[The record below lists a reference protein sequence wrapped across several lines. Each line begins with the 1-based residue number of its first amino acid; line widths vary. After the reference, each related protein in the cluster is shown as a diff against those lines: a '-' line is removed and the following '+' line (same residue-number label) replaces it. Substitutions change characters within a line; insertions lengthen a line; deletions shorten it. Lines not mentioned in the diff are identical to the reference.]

1 MSRITPVIIGLCIIS
16 LPFLY
21 SISGDILAN
30 ELTSSL
36 FVLLLLLVMG
46 AQLIYLLSQNSLKK
60 ISLNIAD
67 LLIVSLLLY
76 CLCSLLVN
84 RGWGMD
90 KYIIYRWSAVI
101 LCYIFF
107 RNYHYSRMH
116 LLIACCISGIFQ
128 SVIAIFEK
136 EGILASRN
144 LTFDVTGS
152 LNNPGQLGGY
162 LAICC
167 AITIGL
173 LYYEVKNRRNM
184 ASFFLSVALFIQL
197 YGLYLTASRAAILS
211 LVPGLI
217 WISHSTLMKMAGK
230 NKKLLFTII
239 GSVLI
244 VGGLFLYRYKPA
256 SADGRLLIWR
266 VSADMIADAPLFGH
280 GIDGFSKEYMI
291 YQANYFKENPTSY
304 FTSVADNVVYPFN
317 EFIHIWIL
325 YGIAGLLPVMLL
337 LWFTFVNSD
346 KKMESNIMK
355 AGLSSLLIFS
365 FFSYPFAVF
374 PLLLFYPFLCGSI
387 HSKIYYRF
395 RITNL
400 KGVFMLLIIAV
411 LIIQTSKDILFLRSI
426 SCSLSTLYERDGADM
441 NHVDYEKIKGN
452 INFNDYYA
460 TWLVQQSNTGNER
473 LKDMYPS
480 CETYCLLGSY
490 YVERKDYKLAEYY
503 FQEASF
509 MIPTRLRPKYNLWE
523 LYKDTGQ
530 SGKALEMANS
540 ILTTKLKIESVYTLR
555 MKRRVKDYYKDMMG
569 DLPAE

>member
-1 MSRITPVIIGLCIIS
+1 V
-16 LPFLY
+16 
-21 SISGDILAN
+21 AK
-30 ELTSSL
+30 
-36 FVLLLLLVMG
+36 
-46 AQLIYLLSQNSLKK
+46 QLIYLLFKKKLEK
-60 ISLNIAD
+60 ISFNIVD
-67 LLIVSLLLY
+67 LLTASLLFY
-76 CLCSLLVN
+76 CLINILVN
-84 RGWGMD
+84 RDWGMD
-90 KYIIYRWSAVI
+90 KYIIYKWSAVI

-107 RNYHYSRMH
+107 RNYHYSRLQ
-116 LLIACCISGIFQ
+116 LLIACCISGLFQ
-128 SVIAIFEK
+128 SFIAIYEK
-136 EGILASRN
+136 RGILASRN
-144 LTFDVTGS
+144 ITFDVTGS
-152 LNNPGQLGGY
+152 FNNPGPLGGY
-162 LAICC
+162 IAVCC
-167 AITIGL
+167 AITMGL
-173 LYYEVKNRRNM
+173 LFHAIRNKRHH
-184 ASFFLSVALFIQL
+184 SSCFISVALFIQL
-197 YGLYLTASRAAILS
+197 YGLYLTESRAAILS

-230 NKKLLFTII
+230 KKKLLLTII

-460 TWLVQQSNTGNER
+460 TWLVQQSETGNER

-480 CETYCLLGSY
+480 CETYCLLGNY
-490 YVERKDYKLAEYY
+490 HVERKDYKLAEYY

-530 SGKALEMANS
+530 TEKALEMANS
-540 ILTTKLKIESVYTLR
+540 ILTMKLKIESAYTLR
-555 MKRRVKDYYKDMMG
+555 MKRKVKDYYKDTLDNLFG
-569 DLPAE
+569 E

>member
-1 MSRITPVIIGLCIIS
+1 MPRATPVIIGLCIIS

-36 FVLLLLLVMG
+36 FVLLMLLVMG
-46 AQLIYLLSQNSLKK
+46 TQLIYLLSQNSLKK
-60 ISLNIAD
+60 ISLNIVD

-84 RGWGMD
+84 REWGMD
-90 KYIIYRWSAVI
+90 KYSIYKWGAVI
-101 LCYIFF
+101 ACYVFF
-107 RNYHYSRMH
+107 RIYHYSRIT
-116 LLIACCISGIFQ
+116 LLTACCISGIFQ
-128 SVIAIFEK
+128 SVIAICEK
-136 EGILASRN
+136 NGLLVSHN

-152 LNNPGQLGGY
+152 FHNPGQLGGY
-162 LAICC
+162 IAICC
-167 AITIGL
+167 TITIGL
-173 LYYEVKNRRNM
+173 LCYEIKNRRYM
-184 ASFFLSVALFIQL
+184 GSFFLSVALSLQL
-197 YGLYLTASRAAILS
+197 YGLYLTESRAAILS
-211 LVPGLI
+211 LVPSLI
-217 WISHSTLMKMAGK
+217 WISHSTLMQVTGK
-230 NKKLLFTII
+230 NKKLLLAII
-239 GSVLI
+239 GSLLI
-244 VGGLFLYRYKPA
+244 VGGIFLYRYKPD

-346 KKMESNIMK
+346 KRMESNIMK

-374 PLLLFYPFLCGSI
+374 PLLLFYPFLCGTI

-395 RITNL
+395 RITNM
-400 KGVFMLLIIAV
+400 KGIFMLLIIAV
-411 LIIQTSKDILFLRSI
+411 LIMQTAKDILFLRRI
-426 SCSLSTLYERDGADM
+426 SSSLSTLYERDDADM
-441 NHVDYEKIKGN
+441 NHIDYEKIKGN

-480 CETYCLLGSY
+480 CETYCLLGNY

-530 SGKALEMANS
+530 TEKALEMANS
-540 ILTTKLKIESVYTLR
+540 ILTMKLKIESAYTLR
-555 MKRRVKDYYKDMMG
+555 MKRRVKDYYKDTM
-569 DLPAE
+569 DNLSVE